1 VRQGRWKLI
10 ESSKGPALNRQV
22 NIETGNLGQ
31 VQLYDLTADP
41 GETRNLAA
49 TEPTQVAELQQ
60 LLDQIRNGSD
70 NDR

>member
-1 VRQGRWKLI
+1 V
-10 ESSKGPALNRQV
+10 NRQV

-49 TEPTQVAELQQ
+49 AEPTQVAELQQ
-60 LLDQIRNGSD
+60 LLDQLRNGSD

>member
-1 VRQGRWKLI
+1 M
-10 ESSKGPALNRQV
+10 NRQV

-49 TEPTQVAELQQ
+49 AEPTQVAELQQ
-60 LLDQIRNGSD
+60 LLDQLRNGSD

>member
-1 VRQGRWKLI
+1 
-10 ESSKGPALNRQV
+10 
-22 NIETGNLGQ
+22 
-31 VQLYDLTADP
+31 LYDLTADP

-60 LLDQIRNGSD
+60 LLDQLRNGSD